1 MAVAKLKQQN
11 QKLSNELNELTRI
24 LEEAVQKQRKAEI
37 ESKRPKFSE
46 QEDKELAQLHSQI
59 NHMKKE
65 KTALQRQLS
74 ANADSNTTDLE
85 NELVYLKRKVKEA
98 EAERNTLKKM
108 QQQHAKTLAS
118 INNTEAYKERGLKI
132 REEIKQTRDQYR
144 TFVAKMKEDQDKWKK
159 AHQRM
164 VVLETRKRNASSKH
178 PKEEAKTAPP
188 PKDPTVA
195 RRDELSTR
203 LQVLRY
209 EIEQDEKRRQKVVS
223 EAEGRLKTA
232 QDELEALK
240 ERSQKLEA
248 DLQLQDIKI
257 KELKGEQKKLQ
268 VRVD

>member
-1 MAVAKLKQQN
+1 MAESSHQSDPQMAVAKLKQQN

-118 INNTEAYKERGLKI
+118 I
-132 REEIKQTRDQYR
+132 IKYG
-144 TFVAKMKEDQDKWKK
+144 
-159 AHQRM
+159 
-164 VVLETRKRNASSKH
+164 RNSDWQ
-178 PKEEAKTAPP
+178 PK
-188 PKDPTVA
+188 TVA
-195 RRDELSTR
+195 SMHTEPARQAAQAR
-203 LQVLRY
+203 LRAYNQLW
-209 EIEQDEKRRQKVVS
+209 DGL
-223 EAEGRLKTA
+223 EAELAGHDLDFTA
-232 QDELEALK
+232 EVVA
-240 ERSQKLEA
+240 S
-248 DLQLQDIKI
+248 
-257 KELKGEQKKLQ
+257 
-268 VRVD
+268 V